1 MDKIIQ
7 YILNIAVYVIL
18 TGFVS
23 IILPDNSFRRYTGL
37 IMGIILVRI
46 VLEPFRKGIMLW

>member
-7 YILNIAVYVIL
+7 YVLNIAVYVIL

-23 IILPDNSFRRYTGL
+23 IILPNNSFRRYTGL

-46 VLEPFRKGIMLW
+46 VLEPLKKGIMPW

>member
-1 MDKIIQ
+1 MDKITQ

-46 VLEPFRKGIMLW
+46 VLEPFGKGIMLW